1 MTQEEKQLLVKA
13 LRGYFPYG
21 VICSVVHKKDGRLVE
36 EDMKL
41 SGMFEDGNFYFLD
54 EMGSTYSYKYIPYL
68 RPMSSMTEEE
78 QEDYFNICNE
88 DIKTLT
94 KAMDAPDII
103 ISDRGRTQ
111 GYVAHKELEWLYQ
124 HHFDFIRKVGDEYKT
139 LTELGLAIE
148 APDNMYNN

>member
-1 MTQEEKQLLVKA
+1 MLLNNMVQKEKQLLVKA
-13 LRGYFPYG
+13 LCGYFLYG

-78 QEDYFNICNE
+78 HNEWFQYYQNAEMEELNKSGDYF
-88 DIKTLT
+88 
-94 KAMDAPDII
+94 KAATSGDNAKYDWLN
-103 ISDRGRTQ
+103 
-111 GYVAHKELEWLYQ
+111 AHYFDYMGLIPLE
-124 HHFDFIRKVGDEYKT
+124 
-139 LTELGLAIE
+139 LAIE
-148 APDNMYNN
+148 APYEMYNC